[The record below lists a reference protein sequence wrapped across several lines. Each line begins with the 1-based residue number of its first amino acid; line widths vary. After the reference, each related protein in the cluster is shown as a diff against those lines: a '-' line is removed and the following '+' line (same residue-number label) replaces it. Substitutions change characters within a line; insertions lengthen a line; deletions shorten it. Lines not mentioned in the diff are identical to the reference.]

1 MLTDAALAV
10 TLGAGDV
17 DNAAT
22 QAAMNFRRK
31 LRDLLANLTTD
42 SARLIARQNFDSN
55 GLET

>member
-17 DNAAT
+17 DNAAI

-31 LRDLLANLTTD
+31 LRDLPANLTTD